1 MKHVLVAG
9 ASGLV
14 GNAVLR
20 AYADNADVK
29 VTALSRRRPQL
40 YGARFLELDL
50 MDAAACAGELAS
62 FSDVT
67 HLVYA
72 ALYEKDDL
80 AAGWQAEDQIARNDA
95 MLRHLFEPL
104 TASARGLKHV
114 CLLQGTKAYGAHVR
128 RIPVPAREDRDELKS
143 QANFYWNQEGYL
155 RGKQKDA
162 RWELTIIRPQ
172 IVFGDTVGAAMNPI
186 AAIGLYGALLKDAGE
201 PLHYPGSGPDTVFE
215 AADAELVGRAI
226 RWSGT
231 IGQGR
236 DQSFNVTN
244 GDVFVWRQVWP
255 AIADALG
262 MKVGEDRPQQLAR
275 LLPSRSQDWDDV
287 RRRYR
292 LAAPA
297 MMEFASKSLA
307 YADLLM
313 HWPDDAHGL
322 PAIVSTV
329 RLRRAGFSEVMDSED
344 MLRASIMRMQA
355 QQLLPPR

>member
-1 MKHVLVAG
+1 MKHILVAG

-20 AYADNADVK
+20 AYAQGPAVK
-29 VTALSRRRPQL
+29 ITALSRRRPQL
-40 YGARFLELDL
+40 HGAGFFALDL
-50 MDAAACAGELAS
+50 MDAQACAEVITPL
-62 FSDVT
+62 SDVT

-80 AAGWQAEDQIARNDA
+80 AGGWLAEDQIARNDA

-104 TASARGLKHV
+104 SVTAQGLEHV

-143 QANFYWNQEGYL
+143 QANFYWNQEDYL
-155 RGKQKDA
+155 RGKQRAA

-186 AAIGLYGALLKDAGE
+186 AAIGLYGALLKAAGE
-201 PLHYPGSGPDTVFE
+201 PLHYPGSGPEAPFE

-226 RWSGT
+226 KWSGT
-231 IGQGR
+231 VGQGR
-236 DQSFNVTN
+236 DRSFNVTN

-262 MKVGEDRPQQLAR
+262 MKPGDERPQRLAQC
-275 LLPSRSQDWDDV
+275 LPPRSDDWDDI
-287 RRRYR
+287 RRKYG

-297 MMEFASKSLA
+297 LMDFAGKSLA
-307 YADLLM
+307 YVDLLM
-313 HWPDDAHGL
+313 HRPEDTHGL
-322 PAIVSTV
+322 PALVSTI
-329 RLRRAGFSEVMDSED
+329 RLRQSGFTEVMDSED

-355 QQLLPPR
+355 QRLLPPR

>member
-1 MKHVLVAG
+1 VAG

-20 AYADNADVK
+20 AYAGDRKVK

-40 YGARFLELDL
+40 YGAGFLGLDL
-50 MDAAACAGELAS
+50 MDAQACADVLAPL
-62 FSDVT
+62 SDVT

-80 AAGWQAEDQIARNDA
+80 AAGWLAEDQIARNDA

-104 TASARGLKHV
+104 AANARGLVHV

-128 RIPVPAREDRDELKS
+128 RIPVPARADRDELKS
-143 QANFYWNQEGYL
+143 QANFYWNQEAYL
-155 RGKQKDA
+155 RGKQKD
-162 RWELTIIRPQ
+162 RHWEMTIIRPQ
-172 IVFGDTVGAAMNPI
+172 IVFGDTVGAAMNPL
-186 AAIGLYGALLKDAGE
+186 AAIGLYAALLKDAGE
-201 PLHYPGSGPDTVFE
+201 PLHYPGSGPDQVFE

-231 IGQGR
+231 TGHGR
-236 DQSFNVTN
+236 NQSFNITN

-262 MKVGEDRPQQLAR
+262 MKVGEERPQLLAQ
-275 LLPSRSQDWDDV
+275 LLPSRGQDWD
-287 RRRYR
+287 RLRHKHH

-297 MMEFASKSLA
+297 LMDFAGKSLA

-313 HWPDDAHGL
+313 HRPDDAHGL
-322 PAIVSTV
+322 PAIVSTIG
-329 RLRRAGFSEVMDSED
+329 LRSAGFAEVMDSED
-344 MLRASIMRMQA
+344 MLRAGIMRMQA
-355 QQLLPPR
+355 QLLLPPR

>member
-20 AYADNADVK
+20 AYAEDRHVR
-29 VTALSRRRPQL
+29 VTALSRRRPNL
-40 YGARFLELDL
+40 HGADFLALDL
-50 MDAAACAGELAS
+50 MDAGACTEVIAPL
-62 FSDVT
+62 SDVT

-80 AAGWQAEDQIARNDA
+80 AAGWLAEDQIARNDA

-104 TASARGLKHV
+104 AATAQGLRHV

-128 RIPVPAREDRDELKS
+128 RIPLPAREDRDELKS
-143 QANFYWNQEGYL
+143 QANFYWNQEAYL
-155 RGKQKDA
+155 RDKQKEA
-162 RWELTIIRPQ
+162 GWELTIIRPQ
-172 IVFGDTVGAAMNPI
+172 IVFGDAVGAAMNPI

-201 PLHYPGSGPDTVFE
+201 PLHYPGSGPDMAFE

-226 RWSGT
+226 RWSGET
-231 IGQGR
+231 GQGR
-236 DQSFNVTN
+236 GQSFNVTN

-262 MKVGEDRPQQLAR
+262 MKVGEERPQRLAQ
-275 LLPSRSQDWDDV
+275 LLPPRSQDWERLC
-287 RRRYR
+287 RRHH
-292 LAAPA
+292 LVAPA
-297 MMEFASKSLA
+297 LRDFAGKSLA

-313 HWPDDAHGL
+313 HRPDDAHGL
-322 PAIVSTV
+322 PALVSTI
-329 RLRRAGFSEVMDSED
+329 RLRQAGFVEVMDSED

-355 QQLLPPR
+355 KQLLPPR

>member
-20 AYADNADVK
+20 AYADATRFK
-29 VTALSRRRPQL
+29 VTALSRRRPKL
-40 YGARFLELDL
+40 HGARFLELDL
-50 MDAAACAGELAS
+50 LDAQACGEALAP

-80 AAGWQAEDQIARNDA
+80 AAGWLAEDQIARNDA

-104 TASARGLKHV
+104 ARAAKGLEHV

-128 RIPVPAREDRDELKS
+128 RIPVPAREDRDELRS
-143 QANFYWNQEGYL
+143 QANFYWNQEDYL
-155 RGKQKDA
+155 RGKQRDA

-172 IVFGDTVGAAMNPI
+172 IVFGDTIGAAMNPV
-186 AAIGLYGALLKDAGE
+186 AAIALYGALLKEAGE
-201 PLHYPGSGPDTVFE
+201 PLHYPGSGPDAAFE
-215 AADAELVGRAI
+215 AADAELVGRVI

-231 IGQGR
+231 TGQGR
-236 DQSFNVTN
+236 SQSFNVTN

-262 MKVGEDRPQQLAR
+262 MKVGDERPQQLAR
-275 LLPSRSQDWDDV
+275 ILPPRSQDWDHI
-287 RRRYR
+287 RRKYR
-292 LAAPA
+292 LEAPA
-297 MMEFASKSLA
+297 LMEFAGKSLA

-313 HWPDDAHGL
+313 HRPVDAQGL
-322 PAIVSTV
+322 PAIVSTI
-329 RLRRAGFSEVMDSED
+329 RLRRAGFSEVMDSEE
-344 MLRASIMRMQA
+344 MLHAAILRMQA
-355 QQLLPPR
+355 ERLLPPR

>member
-1 MKHVLVAG
+1 MTHVLVAG

-20 AYADNADVK
+20 AYAQDKNVR
-29 VTALSRRRPQL
+29 VTALSRRRPHL
-40 YGARFLELDL
+40 HGAGFLALDL
-50 MDAAACAGELAS
+50 IDAQACSAAIAPLR
-62 FSDVT
+62 DVT

-80 AAGWQAEDQIARNDA
+80 AAGWLAEDQIARNDA

-104 TASARGLKHV
+104 AATARGLQHV

-155 RGKQKDA
+155 RSKQSNA
-162 RWELTIIRPQ
+162 HWEMTIIRPQ

-186 AAIGLYGALLKDAGE
+186 AAIALYGALLKAAGE
-201 PLHYPGSGPDTVFE
+201 PLHYPGSGPDTAFE

-231 IGQGR
+231 TGQGR
-236 DQSFNVTN
+236 GQSFNVTN

-262 MKVGEDRPQQLAR
+262 MKVGEERPQLLAR
-275 LLPSRSQDWDDV
+275 VLPAQSGEWD
-287 RRRYR
+287 R
-292 LAAPA
+292 LRHKHSLTAPSL
-297 MMEFASKSLA
+297 MEFAGKSLA

-313 HWPDDAHGL
+313 HRPDDAHGL
-322 PAIVSTV
+322 PALVSTI
-329 RLRRAGFSEVMDSED
+329 RLRSAGFTEVMDSEV
-344 MLRASIMRMQA
+344 MLRDSIMRMQA

>member
-1 MKHVLVAG
+1 MTHVLVAG

-29 VTALSRRRPQL
+29 VTALSRRRPRL
-40 YGARFLELDL
+40 YGAGFLELDL
-50 MDAAACAGELAS
+50 MDAQACADALGPL
-62 FSDVT
+62 SDVT

-80 AAGWQAEDQIARNDA
+80 VAGWLAEDQIVRNDA

-104 TASARGLKHV
+104 VATARGLEHV

-155 RGKQKDA
+155 RSKQKDA

-172 IVFGDTVGAAMNPI
+172 IVFGDTIGAAMNPI
-186 AAIGLYGALLKDAGE
+186 AAIGLYGALLKEAGE
-201 PLHYPGSGPDTVFE
+201 PLHYPGSGPDTAFE

-236 DQSFNVTN
+236 DRSFNITN

-262 MKVGEDRPQQLAR
+262 MKVGEERPQQLAQ
-275 LLPSRSQDWDDV
+275 LLPPRSHDWDKIC
-287 RRRYR
+287 RKYR
-292 LAAPA
+292 LAAPPL
-297 MMEFASKSLA
+297 MEFAGKSLA

-313 HWPDDAHGL
+313 HRADDAHGL
-322 PAIVSTV
+322 PAVVSTI
-329 RLRRAGFSEVMDSED
+329 RLRRSGFSEVMDSED

-355 QQLLPPR
+355 EQLLPPR